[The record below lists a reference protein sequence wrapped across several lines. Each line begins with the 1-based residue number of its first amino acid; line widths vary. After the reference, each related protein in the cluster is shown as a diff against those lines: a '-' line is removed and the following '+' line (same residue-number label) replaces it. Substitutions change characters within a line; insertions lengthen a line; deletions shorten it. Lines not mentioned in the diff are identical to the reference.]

1 MIALGIVFS
10 DIHEWNMGDLTSR
23 RTVAAIPFGGRYW
36 LIDFVLSNMINSGIH
51 KVGVITKSNYQQLM
65 DHIGSGKDWDLAR
78 KNGGIS
84 VLPPFGADSRTGLY
98 RGRLDALMRIISY
111 IEASTQEYVV
121 MSDCDMICNI
131 DYNEVIDFHVKT
143 RADITAVYNEHY
155 VDRETA
161 ANSIL
166 YNIPR
171 MSGRVQEVTL
181 HPHNIEGSYKISMN
195 TWVMRRDYLIG
206 LITSAIANGKTH
218 FSSDILL
225 TETKNINIMG
235 YAHKGYCA
243 HINSVSNYFKHNME
257 MLDSKKRA
265 ELFYSSGR
273 NIYTKVR
280 DSEPTKYRESAVVK
294 NSLIAD
300 GCDINGIIENSII
313 SRGVKINKNTEIK
326 NCILMQD
333 TIIGEESRLEWI
345 ITDKS
350 AVITD
355 GKTLIADKEYLMYV
369 TKNKRI

>member
-1 MIALGIVFS
+1 MVALGIVFS

-36 LIDFVLSNMINSGIH
+36 LIDFVLSNMINSGVH

-111 IEASTQEYVV
+111 IDASSQEFVV

-131 DYNEVIDFHVKT
+131 DYNKVIDQHVETK
-143 RADITAVYNEHY
+143 ADITAVYNEHH

-161 ANSIL
+161 SNSIL
-166 YNIPR
+166 YNISR
-171 MSGRVQEVTL
+171 MTGRIEEVTV
-181 HPHNIEGSYKISMN
+181 HPHNLQGTYKISMN

-218 FSSDILL
+218 FSRDILL
-225 TETKNINIMG
+225 TETDNINIIG
-235 YAHKGYCA
+235 YEYKGYCA
-243 HINSVSNYFKHNME
+243 HINSVSNYFKYNME
-257 MLDSKKRA
+257 MLDSGKRA

-280 DSEPTKYRESAVVK
+280 DSEPTRYRENAVVK

-300 GCDINGIIENSII
+300 GCDIDGKVEDSIVF
-313 SRGVKINKNTEIK
+313 RGVKINKNTIIK

-333 TIIGEESRLEWI
+333 TIIGEDSRLEWI

-350 AVITD
+350 AVVTD
-355 GKTLIADKEYLMYV
+355 GRTLMADREYLMYV

>member
-1 MIALGIVFS
+1 MLALGIVFS

-84 VLPPFGADSRTGLY
+84 ILPPFSADSRTGLY
-98 RGRLDALMRIISY
+98 RGRLDALMRIMFY
-111 IEASTQEYVV
+111 IDSSPQEFVV
-121 MSDCDMICNI
+121 MSDCDMICNM
-131 DYNEVIDFHVKT
+131 DYKKVIDFHVKSK
-143 RADITAVYNEHY
+143 ADITAVYNEHH

-166 YNIPR
+166 YQTSR
-171 MSGRVQEVTL
+171 MTGRIEEVTVQ
-181 HPHNIEGSYKISMN
+181 PQNIEGTYKISMN
-195 TWVMRRDYLIG
+195 TWVMRKDFMTG
-206 LITSAIANGKTH
+206 MITSAIANGKTH
-218 FSSDILL
+218 FSRDILL
-225 TETKNINIMG
+225 TEAGNINIMA
-235 YAHKGYCA
+235 YEYKGYCA
-243 HINSVSNYFKHNME
+243 HINSVNNYFKYNME
-257 MLDSKKRA
+257 MLEQDKRN
-265 ELFYSSGR
+265 ELFYASGR

-280 DSEPTKYRESAVVK
+280 DSEPARYRQDAVVK

-300 GCDINGIIENSII
+300 GCDINGKVENSIVF
-313 SRGVKINKNTEIK
+313 RGVKINKNAVVK
-326 NCILMQD
+326 NCVVMQD
-333 TIIGEESRLEWI
+333 TIIGEDSRLEWI

-355 GKTLIADKEYLMYV
+355 GKTLMADKEYLMYI
-369 TKNKRI
+369 TRNKRI